1 MKFKKI
7 INFSLATILGF
18 SFLGGIS
25 HADNINLKRVEG
37 QNRYETAINVS
48 KQIDQSDYVLIASGE
63 GYADALIGGTLASQE
78 KAPLLLT
85 EKSKLSKGISS
96 EINRLNPKEVFILG
110 GENTLSKNIEKEIS
124 SLGFNVKRFWGNR

>member
-1 MKFKKI
+1 M
-7 INFSLATILGF
+7 
-18 SFLGGIS
+18 
-25 HADNINLKRVEG
+25 
-37 QNRYETAINVS
+37 
-48 KQIDQSDYVLIASGE
+48 
-63 GYADALIGGTLASQE
+63 IGGTLASQE

-124 SLGFNVKRFWGNR
+124 SLGFNVKRF

>member
-96 EINRLNPKEVFILG
+96 EINRLNH
-110 GENTLSKNIEKEIS
+110 
-124 SLGFNVKRFWGNR
+124 